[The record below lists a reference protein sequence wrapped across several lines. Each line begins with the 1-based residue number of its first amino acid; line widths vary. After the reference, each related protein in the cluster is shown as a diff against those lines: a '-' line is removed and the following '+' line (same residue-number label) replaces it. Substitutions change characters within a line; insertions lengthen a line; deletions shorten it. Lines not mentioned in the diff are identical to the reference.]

1 MKTKARKALTIIL
14 IATVLVVTF
23 LVLSLNTLI
32 DKNRDSIREEIESA
46 LGRSVDFNN
55 LRLDL
60 WGGLGLSAN
69 NVRIADDPRFAAT
82 PLIQSKDLKMQ
93 VRWLPL
99 LLGNIEIKTFTLREP
114 EIQIIRNEKGDFN
127 ILALGGS
134 EKKEKGP
141 REVGKPKGRSPMT
154 FLVSLIRFSQGKVYY
169 VDRSSKQPVEI
180 RVQNLDLDLSSVGFK
195 GTAGIK
201 LAATLLDGKEQNFT
215 LEGSIGPLKSVNEW
229 SQFPLDLQMEI
240 ESLPYARLTRAVP
253 FLKEKVPSY
262 LDING
267 PVTLKARVLGTIDQL
282 RLTGLTITG
291 AIFGSPSNN
300 LSVTAA
306 VNFSDRD
313 LANISAIKGTIN
325 VDPVSLN
332 KLKKIPYVEGALP
345 ATLTSQGP
353 MSVKSEIEGTLQ
365 DLKIHTIINA
375 NKSEIA
381 YGKWLKKPKDIPAQ
395 IDVKTIKRKDGIILQ
410 KSNLSIHNL
419 NLEFSGLIK
428 EKPERLLKLRIRTD
442 SVDLSGWDRLLL
454 PASSYNIGGKMGLDL
469 TIKKVFSPQ
478 GDNWDVQG
486 HLNLNEMRVR
496 DKKNGRAVDKIK
508 SRITFKGKEAQ
519 VEDLQLRLGSSTF
532 SVHGVLRNPKE
543 PTFRYLVR
551 SPKLN
556 LVDITNLPQHKSDWI
571 KDFTS
576 VGKFQLKN
584 GGPSIQSRISLSGG
598 KLQGVSYKDLKGE
611 ITWRPDRLGIK
622 SLTFNALGGSLK
634 GNGSWERKDGK
645 KPRLTFNPTIHRMD
659 LKALLSHLSPEFS
672 GRVEGEVNLKAKLSG
687 QGEDWASIKRTVRGK
702 GRAEVHD
709 GALKDFNLV
718 EGVLSGITGL
728 PGVGNLISSRL
739 SPRYATIFKR
749 RDTLFDTL
757 ESSFT
762 IGGERIRTEDLLLAT
777 PDYMIQGKGQVG
789 FDRVMRWNATLALS
803 SELTKELM
811 EKHSNVRYMVNG
823 KGVLG
828 VPFKLDGK
836 LPDVKPKPDI
846 TNLAR
851 QIQRGMLEKGLDRVF
866 KGKRSE
872 KKNAP
877 RDWILKGL
885 EQLLGK

>member
-1 MKTKARKALTIIL
+1 MKKKARRALAVFL
-14 IATVLVVTF
+14 IATALVVTF

-32 DKNRDSIREEIESA
+32 DKNRASIQEEIQSA
-46 LGRSVDFNN
+46 LGRSVTFNN
-55 LRLDL
+55 LRIDL

-82 PLIQSKDLKMQ
+82 PLIQTKDLKMQ

-99 LLGNIEIKTFTLREP
+99 LLGNIEIKKFTLGEP

-134 EKKEKGP
+134 EKKEKKT
-141 REVGKPKGRSPMT
+141 RAVGKSKGESPLT
-154 FLVSLIRFSQGKVYY
+154 FLVSKILVSQGKVYY

-180 RVQNLDLDLSSVGFK
+180 RIQNLDLDLSSVGLK

-201 LAATLLDGKEQNFT
+201 LAATLLDGKEQNLT
-215 LEGSIGPLKSVNEW
+215 LEGSFGPLKSVNEW
-229 SQFPLDLQMEI
+229 GQFPLDLQIGI
-240 ESLPYARLTRAVP
+240 ESLPFARLTRAVP
-253 FLKEKVPSY
+253 FLKERIPSY

-267 PVTLKARVLGTIDQL
+267 PVTLKARVLGTIDRP
-282 RLTGLTITG
+282 RLTGLTMTG
-291 AIFGSPSNN
+291 AIFGSPSKN
-300 LSVTAA
+300 LSITAA

-313 LANISAIKGTIN
+313 FSNISAIKGTIN
-325 VDPVSLN
+325 VEPVSLD

-353 MSVKSEIEGTLQ
+353 LSVKSEIEGNLQ

-375 NKSEIA
+375 DKSEIA
-381 YGKWLKKPKDIPAQ
+381 YGNWLKKPKDIPAQ

-419 NLEFSGLIK
+419 KLEFSGLIK

-442 SVDLSGWDRLLL
+442 SVDLAGWDRLLV
-454 PASSYNIGGKMGLDL
+454 PASSYDIGGKMSLDL
-469 TIKKVFSPQ
+469 SIKKVFSPQ

-486 HLNLNEMRVR
+486 HLNLNEMRVK
-496 DKKNGRAVDKIK
+496 DKKNGRVVEKIK
-508 SRITFKGKEAQ
+508 SRITFQGKEAQ
-519 VEDLQLRLGSSTF
+519 VEDLQFRLGSSTF
-532 SVHGVLRNPKE
+532 SVKGVLRNPKE
-543 PTFRYLVR
+543 PTIRFLVR
-551 SPKLN
+551 SPKIN
-556 LVDITNLPQHKSDWI
+556 LVDVTNLPQHKSDWI
-571 KDFTS
+571 KELTS

-584 GGPSIQSRISLSGG
+584 GSPSIQSRLSLDEG

-622 SLTFNALGGSLK
+622 SLTFNALGGSLR
-634 GNGSWERKDGK
+634 GSGSWERKDGK

-659 LKALLSHLSPEFS
+659 FKALLSHLSPEFS
-672 GRVEGEVNLKAKLSG
+672 GPVEGEVNLEVKLSG
-687 QGEDWASIKRTVRGK
+687 QGDDWVSIKQNVKGK
-702 GRAEVHD
+702 GKVEVHD

-739 SPRYATIFKR
+739 SPHYATIFTR
-749 RDTLFDTL
+749 RDTPFDTL
-757 ESSFT
+757 EASFK
-762 IGGERIRTEDLLLAT
+762 IGGDRISTNDLLLAT
-777 PDYMIQGKGQVG
+777 PDYMIQGKGRVG
-789 FDRVMRWNATLALS
+789 FDKSMSWDATLVLS
-803 SELTKELM
+803 SQLTQELM
-811 EKHSNVRYMVNG
+811 EKHKNVRYMVDG
-823 KGVLG
+823 QGTLD

-846 TNLAR
+846 KKLAR
-851 QIQRGMLEKGLDRVF
+851 QIQQGMLERGLDRAF
-866 KGKRSE
+866 KRKGSQKQDTPKE
-872 KKNAP
+872 
-877 RDWILKGL
+877 WILKGL